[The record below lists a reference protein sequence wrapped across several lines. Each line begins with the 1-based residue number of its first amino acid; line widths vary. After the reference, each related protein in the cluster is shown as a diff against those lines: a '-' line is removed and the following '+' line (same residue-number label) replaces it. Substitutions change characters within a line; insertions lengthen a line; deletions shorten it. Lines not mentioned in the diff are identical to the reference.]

1 MKMWAHKYFMV
12 VDCRYISLNFVTRKL
27 LAWTDI
33 LHRLVRLDCL
43 VHWAY
48 NLRLRKR
55 VSQSFVSFGYPA
67 FGCVVSFSIT
77 MKHPIK
83 VPSINFG
90 SLLFWALRNM
100 TWHWKYFMIL
110 EKLDKKTTTT
120 TRDQCYMLPK
130 YVPTTNTTNSI
141 SFAVAQKR
149 ILVWATL
156 VKNGA
161 FSLVTKLLYVII
173 RQLSTVKCFL

>member
-100 TWHWKYFMIL
+100 IWYWKSLI
-110 EKLDKKTTTT
+110 KKTTTT

-130 YVPTTNTTNSI
+130 YVPI
-141 SFAVAQKR
+141 LPILFSFAVAQKR